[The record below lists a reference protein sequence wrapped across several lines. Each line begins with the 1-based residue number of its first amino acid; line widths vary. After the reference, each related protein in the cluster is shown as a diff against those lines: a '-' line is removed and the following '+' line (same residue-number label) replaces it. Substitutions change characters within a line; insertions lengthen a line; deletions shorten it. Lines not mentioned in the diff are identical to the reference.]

1 MLRVAQ
7 LLHQALTRVSD
18 APAPGAPEGRELVE
32 RYLLE
37 IDYTPYGAACKDPY
51 ITDRQELVLCRR
63 QTKHTG
69 EHATRRG
76 AGQIVWGEPTKETQD
91 GPS

>member
-1 MLRVAQ
+1 M
-7 LLHQALTRVSD
+7 
-18 APAPGAPEGRELVE
+18 E

-51 ITDRQELVLCRR
+51 ISPLGELVLCRR
-63 QTKHTG
+63 QIRHVG

-76 AGQIVWGEPTKETQD
+76 AGSIVWGCDVAEEIED
-91 GPS
+91 GLG